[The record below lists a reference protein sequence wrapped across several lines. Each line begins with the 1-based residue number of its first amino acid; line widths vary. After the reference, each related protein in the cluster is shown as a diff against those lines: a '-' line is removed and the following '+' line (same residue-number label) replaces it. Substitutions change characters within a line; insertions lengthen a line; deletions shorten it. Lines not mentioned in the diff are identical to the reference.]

1 VSDPFLRR
9 FERNALVACLVM
21 SGAALVISG
30 GRPGSAV
37 AVLAGGALIAVSYWA
52 LGVGVQSLGGARQS
66 AETFNQV
73 PPPPRPA
80 LILVKLALRYALLG
94 LFAYVMIARFGL
106 HPLGLLA
113 GASSVAAAAS
123 VEACRVLMK
132 SRER

>member
-21 SGAALVISG
+21 SGAARMIFG
-30 GRPGSAV
+30 GRPAV
-37 AVLAGGALIAVSYWA
+37 AVLAGGALIGVSYWA

-66 AETFNQV
+66 PDGSSEA
-73 PPPPRPA
+73 PRPRRPA
-80 LILVKLALRYALLG
+80 QIVVKLALRYALLG
-94 LFAYVMIARFGL
+94 VFAYVMIARFGL

-123 VEACRVLMK
+123 VEACRILMK